1 VKVTQGTLDAA
12 IRMGARAGSAFAET
26 GVPARNPFL
35 VDERLDEL
43 AKVWR
48 RAYFA
53 ATARG

>member
-1 VKVTQGTLDAA
+1 MKVTQGTLDAA